1 MTRIWA
7 RNATAPRSR
16 RTPRPHV
23 ECLEDRC
30 LLDADAFRSLTG
42 FGNNEAQPE
51 WGATVDA
58 NGNPVALLRIAD
70 AAYADG
76 FNAPVVGSPTRPS
89 PRVVSNAIVDQPTP
103 DRVFSDRLM
112 SAMIYGWG
120 QFLDH
125 DLDLT
130 TGSSPA
136 LRFDIPVPKGDPT
149 FDFFGPGNVV
159 LP

>member
-1 MTRIWA
+1 MTRIRWSSV
-7 RNATAPRSR
+7 NAPKSR
-16 RTPRPHV
+16 RAAPAR
-23 ECLEDRC
+23 CQLRMQSLEERWVPDG
-30 LLDADAFRSLTG
+30 AFRSITG
-42 FGNNEAQPE
+42 LGNNVAHPE
-51 WGATVDA
+51 WGSA
-58 NGNPVALLRIAD
+58 NVALLRIAPV
-70 AAYADG
+70 AYADG
-76 FNAPVVGSPTRPS
+76 VSSPVVGSPARPS
-89 PRVVSNAIVDQPTP
+89 PRVVSNAIVAQPTP
-103 DRVFSDRLM
+103 ERVFSDRLM